1 MLTLRPPLATDISAF
16 IGRQRGAPFSYPCVG
31 ATRPPSPRS
40 GFGEAPDGY
49 ACDHNRVKLGE
60 GHGTFARAVDA
71 VRRWEMFNVG
81 WVTLCWPTTPIESGR
96 IVAILVPLAGLWS
109 LSACRIVYTIDDR
122 GDVTRFGFAYGTLDD
137 HMETGEERF
146 SVELHREDDSV
157 WYDLFAFS
165 RPRHPL
171 ARLGRPVS
179 RMLQRRFA
187 RDSLRAM
194 TCAVR
199 P

>member
-1 MLTLRPPLATDISAF
+1 MLTLRPPLASDIAAF
-16 IGRQRGAPFSYPCVG
+16 VGRQRDAPFSYPFVG
-31 ATRPPSPRS
+31 ATRDR
-40 GFGEAPDGY
+40 APEGY
-49 ACDHNRVKLGE
+49 AYDHNRVKLGE
-60 GHGTFARAVDA
+60 GPRTFARAVDA
-71 VRRWEMFNVG
+71 VRRWEMFNIG
-81 WVTLCWPTTPIESGR
+81 WVTLCWPTTPIEPGR

-122 GDVTRFGFAYGTLDD
+122 SDVSRFGFAYGTLDD
-137 HMETGEERF
+137 HLESGEERF
-146 SVELHREDDSV
+146 SVELREDDSV
-157 WYDLFAFS
+157 WYDLTAFS

-171 ARLGRPVS
+171 ARLGRPIS